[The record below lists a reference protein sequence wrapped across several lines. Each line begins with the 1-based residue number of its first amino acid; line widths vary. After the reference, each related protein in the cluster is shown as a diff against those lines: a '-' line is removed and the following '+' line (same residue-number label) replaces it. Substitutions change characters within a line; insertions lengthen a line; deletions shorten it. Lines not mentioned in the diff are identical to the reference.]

1 MKGKKSWRDKV
12 NQHVE
17 PEIKQAPELWEKKF
31 GGPKMLISSP
41 AAIEKIVNELPYGA
55 LLTVPQLREALAV
68 AYNADFSC
76 PLTTGIFLRMVA
88 EANEED
94 ASLGKTQIAPY
105 WRVVGEKGELNPKF
119 PGGLENQANRLEAE
133 GHEVVRKTPI
143 KYFVRLGSK

>member
-12 NQHVE
+12 NHHPE

-41 AAIEKIVNELPYGA
+41 LAIEKIVADVPKGS
-55 LLTVPQLREALAV
+55 LLTVPQLRDALAV
-68 AYNADFSC
+68 TYNADFSC
-76 PLTTGIFLRMVA
+76 PLTTGIFLRIVA

-94 ASLGKTQIAPY
+94 AAAGKTGIAPY

-119 PGGLENQANRLEAE
+119 PKGLEYQATKLEAE
-133 GHEVVRKTPI
+133 GHEIIRKSPI
-143 KYFVRLGSK
+143 KYFVRLAK